1 VRRDLDRVGA
11 QINLTVIQVA
21 FHAPELAHWDIE
33 LERSGVGNVQH
44 RQFGEGRAAG
54 HDLMAANRI

>member
-1 VRRDLDRVGA
+1 MA
-11 QINLTVIQVA
+11 VA
-21 FHAPELAHWDIE
+21 SGGSSSHAPELAHWDIE